1 MMKKLLFLYLGPYFK
16 PDDLPNKE
24 KFTRLSSFYEGDIIA
39 VVNRKEFRHFN
50 IGNFTLKGLYLPQS
64 IRYMNLIR
72 NFLYVIFTFLVVIY
86 SHYFKRRYD
95 VIITYDPFATGLLA
109 LIISKVTKVKFIV
122 EVNGNYKAA
131 FISDPKN
138 VKFSEKLKKKIIMF
152 IIPFVLKRTDR
163 VKLLYENQLAPFNG
177 LKLSKK
183 VECFHDF
190 VPISHFKPDIPSE
203 AKYILFLGFPW
214 FLKGVDILLKA
225 FNKISND
232 YPEYYLKIVGY
243 CNDKTYYQQLAENNQ
258 QIQLCNPVHYHEA
271 IKLMEGCSLFIL
283 PSRTEAMGR
292 VLLEAMASKKPIIA
306 CNVDGI
312 PTYIK
317 HGYNGLLFESENIDD
332 LAEKMKTILGN
343 EDYAKQIAENGYKY
357 VYERLSEDC
366 YVKKFRNMIE
376 KTLND

>member
-1 MMKKLLFLYLGPYFK
+1 MKRLLFLKLGPYFN
-16 PDDLPNKE
+16 PEAVPSKE
-24 KFTRLSSFYEGDIIA
+24 KYRLISGYYEGDILA
-39 VVNRKEFRHFN
+39 VVNRKGFRNFN
-50 IGNFTLKGLYLPQS
+50 TDNFTLKGLYLPTR
-64 IRYMNLIR
+64 IRYINLLR
-72 NFLYVIFTFLVVIY
+72 NIIFSIFAIILSIY
-86 SHYFKRRYD
+86 NHYFNKKYD
-95 VIITYDPFATGLLA
+95 AIIAYDPFATGLLA
-109 LIISKVTKVKFIV
+109 FIISKLIKIKFIV

-131 FISDPKN
+131 FIADPKKI
-138 VKFSEKLKKKIIMF
+138 KFSEKLKKKIIMF